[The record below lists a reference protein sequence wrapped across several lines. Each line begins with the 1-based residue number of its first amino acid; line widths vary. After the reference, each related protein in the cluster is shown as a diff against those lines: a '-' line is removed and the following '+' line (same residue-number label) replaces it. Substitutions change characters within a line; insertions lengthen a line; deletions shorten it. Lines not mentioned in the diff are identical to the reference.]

1 MAHSDKG
8 NTAQYGGAPGGAFSA
23 IHRLQFFRFAAS
35 NTQLKCEDPSLRSG
49 SFCLVFRTV

>member
-23 IHRLQFFRFAAS
+23 IHLLQFFRFAAS

-49 SFCLVFRTV
+49 